1 MVSTTV
7 VITQL
12 ITQPML
18 PAVCRGHTWRGF
30 DARGAPGT
38 TPGYGAPSA
47 APQGRRTTA
56 AAEFRA
62 RSAGCEAA
70 AGLERRHTAC
80 LLGGRKAFFERLHGD
95 GSNAQH
101 RQQ

>member
-7 VITQL
+7 VMTQL

-18 PAVCRGHTWRGF
+18 PAICRGHTWRGF

-80 LLGGRKAFFERLHGD
+80 LLGGF
-95 GSNAQH
+95 AQKVGF
-101 RQQ
+101 